1 MGNVTK
7 KDIVDAIADRTGLT
21 QVDTKAIVEC
31 FLEAISKSLR
41 EGKNIEIRGFG
52 RFKVKEKK
60 ARVARNPRTGD
71 MVQIEAGFKPIF
83 EASKELKAILNLGDA
98 KARDR
103 MKLVEATSV
112 LKDIVRVRP
121 PRSRRATTTRR
132 EPVRFPASRRSRRSF
147 FSFSGRMWP
156 PT

>member
-98 KARDR
+98 KSRD
-103 MKLVEATSV
+103 KQ
-112 LKDIVRVRP
+112 
-121 PRSRRATTTRR
+121 
-132 EPVRFPASRRSRRSF
+132 
-147 FSFSGRMWP
+147 
-156 PT
+156 